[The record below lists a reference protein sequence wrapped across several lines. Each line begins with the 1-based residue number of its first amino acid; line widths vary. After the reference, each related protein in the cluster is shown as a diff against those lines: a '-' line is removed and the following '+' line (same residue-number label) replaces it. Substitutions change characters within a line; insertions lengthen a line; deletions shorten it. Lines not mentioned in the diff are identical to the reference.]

1 MATKKRDYRAE
12 YDRYQGRPE
21 QIANRSERNKAR
33 RAYEKANGNL
43 PSTVD
48 VDHKKAMSKGGTS
61 KASNLRAVP
70 QEENTSFARTKT
82 SAMKSQISK
91 RERKK

>member
-1 MATKKRDYRAE
+1 MATKRNYKLE
-12 YDRYQGRPE
+12 YERYQGKPE

-48 VDHKKAMSKGGTS
+48 VDHKKPLDKGGTNH
-61 KASNLRAVP
+61 ASNLRAVP
-70 QEENTSFARTKT
+70 QTKNTSFARTKT
-82 SAMKSQISK
+82 GDFKSQISK